1 MYSIY
6 LHIHSIFQAGK
17 PLFPRFEVIL
27 SGLENKQIYEMIL
40 EFVPIGNRKYQFL
53 YGQPREN
60 GNAEPLDQSRGNL
73 IIFLL
78 WF

>member
-1 MYSIY
+1 MCPIY
-6 LHIHSIFQAGK
+6 LHIYSMFQDGK

-40 EFVPIGNRKYQFL
+40 EFVPIGNRKYQFV

-60 GNAEPLDQSRGNL
+60 GNAEPLNQARGNL
-73 IIFLL
+73 IIFQL
-78 WF
+78 

>member
-1 MYSIY
+1 MY
-6 LHIHSIFQAGK
+6 LHIYLMFQNGK
-17 PLFPRFEVIL
+17 PPFPRFEVIL

-40 EFVPIGNRKYQFL
+40 EFVPIGNCKYKFE

-73 IIFLL
+73 ITFLL
-78 WF
+78 